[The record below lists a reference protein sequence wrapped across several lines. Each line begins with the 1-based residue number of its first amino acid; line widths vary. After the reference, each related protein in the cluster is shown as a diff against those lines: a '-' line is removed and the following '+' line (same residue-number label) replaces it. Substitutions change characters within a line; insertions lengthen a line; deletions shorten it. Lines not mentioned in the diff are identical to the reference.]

1 MRPQRGPSR
10 QRALPARCRQCSDLR
25 RWWWA
30 CQDLNLG
37 PHPHQVSRAQRCAD
51 RRFPRSLATVRGQ
64 GMRSN
69 NLVRTGARTRCR
81 GLRARYAHN
90 PSPARRSDRDGG
102 QAACPTRALRPA
114 RLAASTASPPASAR
128 TAARTPSEAR
138 SHPGCPLDLVGAGRA
153 AGRVSRWGWRSAL
166 GPAADGGRRPRWSA
180 PARLLAA
187 TRQLGC
193 LLSRSQ
199 RRLVI
204 PVPLP
209 CKRPL
214 GGRVRGRLTPWC
226 DVAIAPGLPH
236 LAFGGRPPGVL
247 AFVVG
252 LGLGDGGHAGRF
264 MAASMGPSISARASL
279 DMVASGRSTDAARTD
294 WLLSGDGWPRA
305 SCHQPRATHDRRRRR
320 GGRVWAS
327 ASWWD

>member
-138 SHPGCPLDLVGAGRA
+138 SHPGCPLDLVGAGAGSWAGVPLGMEKRSRAGCRRRAASEVVCSCAPARRDETARLSTFAKPASTGNTSTAALQAPAGRPGPWSTDSLVRRGDCARTPPLGVRWAA
-153 AGRVSRWGWRSAL
+153 AGRPCLRRWP
-166 GPAADGGRRPRWSA
+166 GPGRRRSCRPVHG
-180 PARLLAA
+180 
-187 TRQLGC
+187 RQHGPEHQCACEFGHGC
-193 LLSRSQ
+193 LRS
-199 RRLVI
+199 I
-204 PVPLP
+204 N
-209 CKRPL
+209 
-214 GGRVRGRLTPWC
+214 
-226 DVAIAPGLPH
+226 
-236 LAFGGRPPGVL
+236 
-247 AFVVG
+247 
-252 LGLGDGGHAGRF
+252 
-264 MAASMGPSISARASL
+264 
-279 DMVASGRSTDAARTD
+279 
-294 WLLSGDGWPRA
+294 
-305 SCHQPRATHDRRRRR
+305 
-320 GGRVWAS
+320 
-327 ASWWD
+327 

>member
-1 MRPQRGPSR
+1 MPVTAARSGVFPGHWRPSG
-10 QRALPARCRQCSDLR
+10 AKGCVL
-25 RWWWA
+25 
-30 CQDLNLG
+30 
-37 PHPHQVSRAQRCAD
+37 
-51 RRFPRSLATVRGQ
+51 
-64 GMRSN
+64 N

-114 RLAASTASPPASAR
+114 RLAASTASPP
-128 TAARTPSEAR
+128 SEAR
-138 SHPGCPLDLVGAGRA
+138 SHPGCPLDLAGAG
-153 AGRVSRWGWRSAL
+153 AGSWAGVPLGDGEAL
-166 GPAADGGRRPRWSA
+166 SGRLPTEGGVRGGLLLRG
-180 PARLLAA
+180 LLAA

-252 LGLGDGGHAGRF
+252 LGLGDGGHAARF
-264 MAASMGPSISARASL
+264 MAASMGPSTSARASL

-305 SCHQPRATHDRRRRR
+305 SCHQPRATNDRRRRR